1 MKVILRQNVAGL
13 GSRGDVL
20 NVKTGHARNFLIPKG
35 FVFEYNKGNLQR
47 FELEKEKI
55 KKDEIKNIKAAEEL
69 AKKLSDVS
77 VTIKQKAHDNDEL
90 YGSVTESMIAD
101 ELQALNINLDKTSV
115 ILENHIKKLG
125 VYDVELKL
133 HSNVKGT
140 IKVWIVKD
148 E

>member
-101 ELQALNINLDKTSV
+101 ELQALNINLDKT
-115 ILENHIKKLG
+115 
-125 VYDVELKL
+125 
-133 HSNVKGT
+133 
-140 IKVWIVKD
+140 
-148 E
+148 